1 MNLKKQTIF
10 FDVMDINMLGLE
22 ISATILGLTQGV
34 LVLLNKRSNW
44 IFYIAQMLCLIF
56 FALANKLYGDMTN
69 SIIYLILGIVG
80 WFLWS
85 KKNSLAITTCSWVER
100 FIYVGVMLLGTFLL
114 SSALKNTQDPL
125 PLMDAFTT
133 TSSFVATYY
142 MLRKKIDTWIIWFI
156 NDICYSVQYAI
167 LPNPAYYLLSL
178 NVVWTIMAVASY
190 LYWRKL
196 MIAKKT
202 AS

>member
-56 FALANKLYGDMTN
+56 FALANKLHGDMTN

-80 WFLWS
+80 WFMWS

-114 SSALKNTQDPL
+114 SAALKKHPR
-125 PLMDAFTT
+125 P
-133 TSSFVATYY
+133 VAANGCIYNH
-142 MLRKKIDTWIIWFI
+142 IFF
-156 NDICYSVQYAI
+156 CC
-167 LPNPAYYLLSL
+167 YLLY
-178 NVVWTIMAVASY
+178 VAQNDRY
-190 LYWRKL
+190 MDNLVYK
-196 MIAKKT
+196 
-202 AS
+202 